1 MILANPH
8 EQPCLNVKL
17 SSLIFRIHCTV
28 VQTYKDIS
36 LIHRL
41 LPYCFSLRITRNPS
55 TTSSIYVVTVDFFIP
70 FLSILK

>member
-1 MILANPH
+1 MILTNPH

-17 SSLIFRIHCTV
+17 SSLLFHIHCTA
-28 VQTYKDIS
+28 VQTHKDIS

-41 LPYCFSLRITRNPS
+41 LLYWFSLRITRNLS
-55 TTSSIYVVTVDFFIP
+55 TTSSIYVIIVDFILP